1 MDRTDYISVGVEI
14 LDKQFVRFTFAIY
27 EENSPAF
34 IIPLGKGRFSLNIF
48 KLSLIV
54 ELWFIR

>member
-1 MDRTDYISVGVEI
+1 MDRTNCISVGIEI
-14 LDKQFVRFTFAIY
+14 LDKQFVRITVVVY
-27 EENSPAF
+27 EENAPAF